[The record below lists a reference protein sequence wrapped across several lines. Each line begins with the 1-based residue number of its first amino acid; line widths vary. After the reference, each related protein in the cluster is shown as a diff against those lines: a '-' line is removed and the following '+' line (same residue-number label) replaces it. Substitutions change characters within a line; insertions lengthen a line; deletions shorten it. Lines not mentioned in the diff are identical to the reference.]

1 MAKPNPWNQ
10 SDAIALRTFIQAN
23 PRFLEELRN
32 RIPSITGTTMEESAV
47 TGRDANGFMVAIK
60 TIGAMQDDPVQS
72 GDSAGFISE
81 S

>member
-1 MAKPNPWNQ
+1 
-10 SDAIALRTFIQAN
+10 
-23 PRFLEELRN
+23 
-32 RIPSITGTTMEESAV
+32 MEESAV